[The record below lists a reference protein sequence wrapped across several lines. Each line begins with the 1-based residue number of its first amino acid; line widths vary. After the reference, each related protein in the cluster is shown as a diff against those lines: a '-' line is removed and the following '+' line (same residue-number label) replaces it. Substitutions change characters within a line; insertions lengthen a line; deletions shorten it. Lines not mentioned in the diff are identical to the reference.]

1 MSADIGVSLYFRKD
15 CIRFRNRTISE
26 LGNPKYVHLFIDSRE
41 KLLYIQSCDR
51 DKDAFK
57 LFYRQEK
64 RDEEFYIYAKILMQY
79 LASVIGVARDSV
91 SLRFGGVMLDEQTV
105 MIALDEYE
113 EVNSD

>member
-1 MSADIGVSLYFRKD
+1 MRSEMGISLYFRKNR
-15 CIRFRNRTISE
+15 IRLRNRTISE
-26 LGNPKYVHLFIDSRE
+26 LGNPEYVHLFVDSE
-41 KLLYIQSCDR
+41 DKIMYIQSCAR

-57 LFYRQEK
+57 LYYRAEK
-64 RDEEFYIYAKILMQY
+64 SNEEFYIYAKILMQY
-79 LASVIGVARDSV
+79 LATVIGVAQDSA

>member
-1 MSADIGVSLYFRKD
+1 MSADIGISLYFRRD
-15 CIRFRNRTISE
+15 RIRFRNRTISE
-26 LGNPKYVHLFIDSRE
+26 LGNPKYVHLFIDSKE

-79 LASVIGVARDSV
+79 LASVVGVAPDSV

>member
-1 MSADIGVSLYFRKD
+1 M
-15 CIRFRNRTISE
+15 
-26 LGNPKYVHLFIDSRE
+26 
-41 KLLYIQSCDR
+41 YIQSCAR

-57 LFYRQEK
+57 LYYRAEK
-64 RDEEFYIYAKILMQY
+64 SNEEFYIYAKILMQY
-79 LASVIGVARDSV
+79 LATVIGVAPDSV